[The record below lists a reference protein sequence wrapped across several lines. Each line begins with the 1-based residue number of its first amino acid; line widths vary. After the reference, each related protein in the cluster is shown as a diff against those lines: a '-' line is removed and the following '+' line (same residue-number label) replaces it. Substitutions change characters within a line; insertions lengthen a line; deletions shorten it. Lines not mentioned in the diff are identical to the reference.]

1 MPTIVPRHSLTILFF
16 LSIGGVLVLG
26 GLFGGNFFLPANF
39 FWGLS
44 ATFSAMGVAV
54 LARKIDL
61 AGTLIG
67 GLIACSL
74 FLGGGFPAMGLLLT
88 FFVLGSWVSHW
99 KKAQKITLGLAQEN
113 EGMRSARHAIAN
125 GGVAAVCGLL
135 AWLFPAQAEIW
146 LFALAASLAS
156 ATGDTFS
163 SELGN
168 LLGRRYWDVLS
179 FQPGKRGADG
189 VISLEGTLA
198 GLGGSILLA
207 ILASSQLASVWQVLG
222 VALIGLGGNLMD
234 SLLGATLQRRGWLSN
249 DQVNYA
255 STFFAALLAV
265 LLAAW

>member
-1 MPTIVPRHSLTILFF
+1 MASPVSHRSLTVLFG
-16 LSIGGVLVLG
+16 LSLGGVLVLG
-26 GLFGGNFFLPANF
+26 GLSEGNFFLPANF

-44 ATFSAMGVAV
+44 ATFSAMG
-54 LARKIDL
+54 LALLSRKIDL

-67 GLIACSL
+67 GLIAFSL
-74 FLGGGFPAMGLLLT
+74 FLGGGFPAMGLLLA
-88 FFVLGSWVSHW
+88 FFVLGSWASHW

-125 GGVAAVCGLL
+125 AGTAAVCGLL
-135 AWLFPAQAEIW
+135 AWLFPAQSEIW

-168 LLGRRYWDVLS
+168 LLGRRYWDLLS

-198 GLGGSILLA
+198 GLGGSTVIALLA
-207 ILASSQLASVWQVLG
+207 ASQLGSAWQILG
-222 VALIGLGGNLMD
+222 VALIGLAGNLMD
-234 SLLGATLQRRGWLSN
+234 SLLGATLQRRTWLSN

-255 STFFAALLAV
+255 STLFAALI
-265 LLAAW
+265 AAL